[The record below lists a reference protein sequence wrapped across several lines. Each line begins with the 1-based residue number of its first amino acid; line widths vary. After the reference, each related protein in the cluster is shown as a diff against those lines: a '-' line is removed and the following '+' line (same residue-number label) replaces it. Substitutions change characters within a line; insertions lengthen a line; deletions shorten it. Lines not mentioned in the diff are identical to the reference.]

1 MLQRKI
7 EQTLLDWKKATTSNT
22 NGSPKK
28 SGELGNGAQRDVMLT
43 AQ

>member
-1 MLQRKI
+1 MLQRMI
-7 EQTLLDWKKATTSNT
+7 GQILGDWKKAATGNT